1 MKTILLVRH
10 AETAMA
16 GRFCGHTDPD
26 LNCIGEMQ
34 LARIAARVV
43 RHGID
48 RIIASDLRR
57 ALRTAQAIGQ
67 EIGIEPELRPRLR
80 EIHFGLWE
88 GLSWNEII
96 EEYPNEAQTWV
107 AEFPTRSA
115 PDGELYIA
123 FCERIDAELNS
134 LLNTSDEGATA
145 IVTHRGPMQY
155 ALTTFFGR
163 TDKEAFEQT
172 AGYGAVIVVASPP
185 AMPEAL
191 P

>member
-96 EEYPNEAQTWV
+96 EEYPNEARTWV

-163 TDKEAFEQT
+163 TEKEAFEQT